1 MVVTTHSDIY
11 GMFDKEKDD
20 EYRFVMAKRITTA
33 RCLAE
38 RSG

>member
-20 EYRFVMAKRITTA
+20 EYRFVMARRITST
-33 RCLAE
+33 RWLA
-38 RSG
+38 